1 MDVSWHKNLSRGD
14 RLLKALMAA
23 GLIIAVALLFFVPP
37 EDVPFTAC
45 EFYSLTGHSCL
56 TCGMT
61 RSLHAISHGALV
73 ESLRYHLMGPA
84 VFVLMLI
91 SFIVLGLEAAVG
103 KRLNIDTGSSRR
115 QVVFLFA
122 VVWLTYWG
130 ARLVTEFVA

>member
-1 MDVSWHKNLSRGD
+1 
-14 RLLKALMAA
+14 MAA